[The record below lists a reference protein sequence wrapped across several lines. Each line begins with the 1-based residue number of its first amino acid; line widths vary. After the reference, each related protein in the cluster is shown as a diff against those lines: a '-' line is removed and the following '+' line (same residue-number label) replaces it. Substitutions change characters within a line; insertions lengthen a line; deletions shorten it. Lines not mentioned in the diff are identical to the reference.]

1 MKIFL
6 SWILA
11 KQTGVAA
18 LGLFVLFFCYSVLRK
33 TDIGLDFFYLPFF
46 ISLPFC
52 LIYAIWAVVFT
63 YRNYDEVYS
72 RSKRWRKSNVEKF
85 DSRLGYCFGMFFKSL
100 FTSVVFFVALAMLSY
115 IIKGLL

>member
-1 MKIFL
+1 MRTIL
-6 SWILA
+6 SWFLA

-18 LGLFVLFFCYSVLRK
+18 LGLFVLFFCYTVIANAG
-33 TDIGLDFFYLPFF
+33 IGLDRFYLPLIF
-46 ISLPFC
+46 SLPFG

-63 YRNYDEVYS
+63 YRNFDEVYS

-85 DSRLGYCFGMFFKSL
+85 DSRLGYCFGMFFKCL
-100 FTSVVFFVALAMLSY
+100 FTSVVLVMALTMSSF